1 MAKGCARNN
10 GKNSIKKLKITPLTM
25 AELEIT
31 NDNFEKEVVKSDLP
45 VLLDFHAEWCGPC
58 KMLGPVIDE
67 VAKEFDGKWKVGK
80 CDIDSNSEL
89 AGKFGIQSIPTLLFF
104 KDGEVVETMMGF
116 QSKENIVAK
125 MG

>member
-1 MAKGCARNN
+1 
-10 GKNSIKKLKITPLTM
+10 M